1 LSALSLWLSASK
13 PPFPLRSTSQPLA
26 LWLLLGRALWL
37 AAGLWFAWASLT
49 SELMMTDVVQYPHP
63 TTEAR
68 TLIRAA
74 VARFPL
80 DPNHVMVERNFQRL
94 TGEPR

>member
-1 LSALSLWLSASK
+1 
-13 PPFPLRSTSQPLA
+13 
-26 LWLLLGRALWL
+26 
-37 AAGLWFAWASLT
+37 
-49 SELMMTDVVQYPHP
+49 VQYPHP